1 MVMQGIPTQTAL
13 GKLIPNNIEAT
24 MFAFLTGI
32 IQLTNQYWSKI
43 LGTIYNKFVGVE
55 KKNLDDLW
63 KLYMIATISAALPI
77 LFLWVAPTNKNI
89 SDTQRVIKFVD
100 MYAEA

>member
-1 MVMQGIPTQTAL
+1 
-13 GKLIPNNIEAT
+13 

-89 SDTQRVIKFVD
+89 SETQKVIKFVD